1 MAEHHDHCC
10 PPPPAPDGDAQARRV
25 LWTVLALNVAM
36 FVIEVA
42 AGLGA
47 GSVSLQADALD
58 FLGDSA
64 SYGISLF
71 VLGRAPR
78 WRTASAGLKGIA
90 MAGFGLWVIGATVW
104 SLIVKGVPDP
114 VVMGSVGALAL
125 AVNVF
130 CAVLLFRFRGGDA
143 NMRSVWLC
151 SRNDAVGNIAVMAA
165 ASGVFATGTAWP
177 DLAVAAVMASLAL
190 YASVLVLAH
199 VAREWRDGAGDV
211 AAPPRRP

>member
-10 PPPPAPDGDAQARRV
+10 PPPPVPDGDTQARRV
-25 LWTVLALNVAM
+25 LWTVLALNAAM
-36 FVIEVA
+36 FVIELG

-47 GSVSLQADALD
+47 GSVSLQADAVD

-64 SYGISLF
+64 SYAISLF

-78 WRTASAGLKGIA
+78 WRTASAGLKGLA

-104 SLIVKGVPDP
+104 SLLSRGVPDP

-125 AVNVF
+125 VVNVF

-151 SRNDAVGNIAVMAA
+151 SRNDAIGNIAVMAA

>member
-1 MAEHHDHCC
+1 MVEHHDHCC

-25 LWTVLALNVAM
+25 LWVVLALNAAM
-36 FVIEVA
+36 FVIELG

-47 GSVSLQADALD
+47 GSVSLQADAVD

-64 SYGISLF
+64 SYAISLF

-104 SLIVKGVPDP
+104 SLLSRGVPDP

-125 AVNVF
+125 VVNVF

-199 VAREWRDGAGDV
+199 VLREWRARARDV
-211 AAPPRRP
+211 AVPPRRP

>member
-10 PPPPAPDGDAQARRV
+10 PPPPAADGDTRFRRA
-25 LWTVLALNVAM
+25 LWVVLALNFAM

-47 GSVSLQADALD
+47 GSVSLQADAVD

-64 SYGISLF
+64 SYVITLV

-90 MAGFGLWVIGATVW
+90 MGSFGLWVMGATVW
-104 SLIVKGVPDP
+104 SLLSRGVPDP

-151 SRNDAVGNIAVMAA
+151 SRNDAIGNIAVMAA

-199 VAREWRDGAGDV
+199 VLREWREGAGDV
-211 AAPPRRP
+211 AVTPRRP